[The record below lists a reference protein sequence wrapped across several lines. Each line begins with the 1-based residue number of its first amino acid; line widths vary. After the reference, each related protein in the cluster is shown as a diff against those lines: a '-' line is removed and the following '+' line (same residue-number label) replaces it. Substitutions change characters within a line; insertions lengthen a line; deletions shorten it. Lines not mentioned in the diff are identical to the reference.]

1 MIRLPPFSYRAPRTL
16 GEAATVLAG
25 EGPAAMLL
33 AGGTDVLPNMKRR
46 QQTPRTLI
54 GLRQLGELRV
64 HRHGESGLE
73 LGAGLTLST
82 LVRDGRLRHDG
93 RYAALWQAVSQVAT
107 PHIQNM
113 GTLGGNLCL
122 DTRCTYYNQS
132 QEWRQAIDF
141 CMKRD
146 GKLCWVATSSPKCLA
161 ISSSDSAPALMALG
175 ARVRLLS
182 AAGERELPLAALY
195 RNDGIEYLT
204 RRPDEILT
212 SVRVDALPG
221 WRSTYLKLRRR
232 GSIDFPVLGVAAAV
246 RMEGPLVAEARIV
259 LGAVASAPVV
269 AEEAALVLVGNPLHG
284 ELVEEAARIAARLV
298 HPVDNTDLGGVFR
311 KRVAREFILRALRA
325 LGSGG
330 AAS

>member
-1 MIRLPPFSYRAPRTL
+1 MIRLPSFVYRSPRAL
-16 GEAATVLAG
+16 DEAARMLAG

-46 QQTPRTLI
+46 QQTPTSLI
-54 GLRQLGELRV
+54 ALRQVGELRV
-64 HRHGESGLE
+64 QRGGADGLE

-82 LVRDGRLRHDG
+82 LVRDAQLRHDR

-161 ISSSDSAPALMALG
+161 ISSSDSAPALLALG
-175 ARVRLLS
+175 ARVRLVS
-182 AAGERELPLAALY
+182 TAGEREVPLAALY
-195 RNDGIEYLT
+195 QNDGIDYLT
-204 RRPDEILT
+204 RRPDEILA
-212 SVRVDALPG
+212 SVHVDALPG
-221 WRSTYLKLRRR
+221 WHSTYLKLRRR

-246 RMEGPLVAEARIV
+246 RMDGPIVAEARIA
-259 LGAVASAPVV
+259 LGAVASAPLL
-269 AEEAALVLVGNPLHG
+269 ATEAALCLVGHPLDG
-284 ELVEEAARIAARLV
+284 ERVEEAARLAARLA

-311 KRVAREFILRALRA
+311 KRVAREFILRALTA
-325 LGSGG
+325 LRTAG
-330 AAS
+330 

>member
-1 MIRLPPFSYRAPRTL
+1 MMRLPLFAYRAPRSL
-16 GEAATVLAG
+16 GEAAQVLAG

-33 AGGTDVLPNMKRR
+33 AGGTDVLPNLKRR
-46 QQTPRTLI
+46 QQTPRSLVA
-54 GLRQLGELRV
+54 LRQVAELRV
-64 HRHGESGLE
+64 QRSSDAGLE

-82 LVRDGRLRHDG
+82 LVRDAQLRHEP

-122 DTRCTYYNQS
+122 DTRCTYYNQT

-161 ISSSDSAPALMALG
+161 ISSSDSAPALLALG
-175 ARVRLLS
+175 ARVRLVS
-182 AAGERELPLAALY
+182 TRGEREVPLSALY
-195 RNDGIEYLT
+195 QNDGIEYLT
-204 RRPDEILT
+204 RRPDEILA
-212 SVRVDALPG
+212 SVHVDALPG

-232 GSIDFPVLGVAAAV
+232 GSIDFPVLGVAVAV
-246 RMEGPLVAEARIV
+246 RMEGPLVAEARIA
-259 LGAVASAPVV
+259 LGAVASAPLL
-269 AEEAALVLVGNPLHG
+269 ATEAALSLVGQPFDG
-284 ELVEEAARIAARLV
+284 ERMEEAARLAARLA

-311 KRVAREFILRALRA
+311 KRVAREFILRALRN
-325 LGSGG
+325 LG
-330 AAS
+330 AAG